1 MNYQQTIE
9 YLFSKLPLFSR
20 IGAAAYKKDLS
31 NTIALCEVLGNPQ
44 RKIRTVHI
52 AGTNGKGSVSHMLA
66 AILQSA
72 GYKTGLYTSPHF
84 YDFRERIKID
94 GAVIE
99 KEFVVDFTQRLLPH
113 IDQIQ
118 PSFFEVTVAM
128 AFEYFAIKKVDIAII
143 ETGMGG
149 RLDSTNVITPLLS
162 VITNI
167 DWDHMQLLG
176 DSLEKIAFEK
186 AGIIKAGVPVVIG
199 EPTEATLPVFMQKAQ
214 REGASL
220 TAAPDKRSILHYE
233 WKDDALLVQVANT
246 SKAVSTY
253 TLDLPGIYQLKN
265 ILTVLASIEQL
276 QQQGWQ
282 IDQQAIVQGL
292 ASAGQLTGLFGRW
305 QKIGQHPTVVIDV
318 AHNEAGIRQL
328 LKQLKL
334 TTYQKLHIIIG
345 VVKDKSVSQMLS
357 LLPKEADY
365 YFTKAQLPRALAE
378 HDLVEQG
385 VAAGLRGTPYA
396 HAAQALAAAKAR
408 ATKEDLI
415 VICGSIFLAAEIN
428 PLAMNDPSG
437 E

>member
-31 NTIALCEVLGNPQ
+31 NTIALCEVLDNPQ

-94 GAVIE
+94 GAMIE

-214 REGASL
+214 SEGASL
-220 TAAPDKRSILHYE
+220 TEAPDKRSILHYE
-233 WKDDALLVQVANT
+233 WK
-246 SKAVSTY
+246 
-253 TLDLPGIYQLKN
+253 
-265 ILTVLASIEQL
+265 
-276 QQQGWQ
+276 
-282 IDQQAIVQGL
+282 
-292 ASAGQLTGLFGRW
+292 
-305 QKIGQHPTVVIDV
+305 
-318 AHNEAGIRQL
+318 
-328 LKQLKL
+328 
-334 TTYQKLHIIIG
+334 
-345 VVKDKSVSQMLS
+345 
-357 LLPKEADY
+357 
-365 YFTKAQLPRALAE
+365 
-378 HDLVEQG
+378 
-385 VAAGLRGTPYA
+385 
-396 HAAQALAAAKAR
+396 
-408 ATKEDLI
+408 
-415 VICGSIFLAAEIN
+415 
-428 PLAMNDPSG
+428 
-437 E
+437 